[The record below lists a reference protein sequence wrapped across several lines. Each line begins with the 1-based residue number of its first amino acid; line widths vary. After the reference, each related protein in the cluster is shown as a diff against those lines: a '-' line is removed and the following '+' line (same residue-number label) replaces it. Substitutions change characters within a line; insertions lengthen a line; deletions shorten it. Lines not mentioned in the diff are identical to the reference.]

1 MTWHR
6 LSILTLIAL
15 LLVSVGVL
23 RAHEPADEAPEST
36 SDTKILEAPDDPPNA
51 EQLPEFDQR
60 VIVSQQKG
68 RLPEYRQKLQVQLLT
83 SESDHFLLFSD
94 LDSRV
99 RRAILTWL
107 EDLRVKLTEQL
118 GLPADTRLWDG
129 KCLVVVFAQQ
139 KSLAKYA
146 QVFDNHAVE
155 RPRGYFVMEARR
167 VRGPRL
173 VHIAAYQPVKGGNEA
188 LQEVLVHETTHAIIE
203 LYKKTAPLPL
213 WVHEGLAEYMTV
225 LMNPVL
231 RTRKH
236 KGAYGAASANPYVSI
251 RDLFKSRFSARNHT
265 AYSVSMALVE
275 CLHSI
280 DGAGVLRY
288 VELLKKGVEAEKA
301 LGQAYPGLDYDTLET
316 RWKRFVL
323 INYRPPVRGPGD

>member
-1 MTWHR
+1 MTFRR
-6 LSILTLIAL
+6 LGILVAVAL
-15 LLVSVGVL
+15 LLVSVGAL
-23 RAHEPADEAPEST
+23 RAREPADEVAEGT
-36 SDTKILEAPDDPPNA
+36 ADAKILEAPADPPDA
-51 EQLPEFDQR
+51 EQLPEFDQDAILR
-60 VIVSQQKG
+60 RQKA
-68 RLPEYRQKLQVQLLT
+68 RLSEYRQKLQVQLLT
-83 SESDHFLLFSD
+83 SESDHFVLFSD

-107 EDLRVKLTEQL
+107 EGLRVKLADQL
-118 GLPADTRLWDG
+118 GLAADTRLWDG

-139 KSLAKYA
+139 KSLAEFA
-146 QVFDNHAVE
+146 RVFDNHPVK

-167 VRGPRL
+167 ARDPRL

-203 LYKKTAPLPL
+203 LYKKTAALPL

-225 LMNPVL
+225 LMNPAL

-236 KGAYGAASANPYVSI
+236 AGAYGVASADPYVSI
-251 RDLFKSRFSARNHT
+251 RDLFTSRFSARNHA
-265 AYSVSMALVE
+265 AYSASMALVE
-275 CLHSI
+275 CLHAI
-280 DGAGVLRY
+280 DAAGVLRY
-288 VELLKKGVEAEKA
+288 VELLKKGVEAEQA
-301 LGQAYPGLDYDTLET
+301 LGQAYPGLDYDALET